1 MSSINY
7 TAMSKTTQTDLCAM
21 AIMQVAAALQTE
33 DGRAAVEKGRIAY
46 LRHLAEKGK
55 SK

>member
-1 MSSINY
+1 MAAINY
-7 TAMSKTTQTDLCAM
+7 MATGKTTQTDLCAV
-21 AIMQVAAALQTE
+21 AILQTAAALQTE

-55 SK
+55 TK